1 VQLSTPSLILVVIV
15 ALVILTIV
23 RRVLAERRKRAI
35 AAFAAERELTYEA
48 VDPSLVDRFQGSPF
62 GRGYAQRATNVVH
75 GTHEGRHVVIF
86 DYHFRVR
93 SSSGSRVGGRSGR
106 SPSSGSSA
114 HTYSVI
120 AMHLDAVVP
129 DLSVSPT
136 GVLGHLVNAV
146 SKRDVQVGHA
156 DLDREFTIVTSD
168 PQFAAEVLTPE
179 VAALMLRNTH
189 VAWRFERD
197 SMLMMERGTWSTDE
211 LDARLRLM
219 DALLDATPAALW
231 RRLRPE

>member
-1 VQLSTPSLILVVIV
+1 MQLSTPVLILVVV
-15 ALVILTIV
+15 GVSVLVTIV
-23 RRVLAERRKRAI
+23 NRVLAERRKRAMT
-35 AAFAAERELTYEA
+35 AFAAERELTFEA
-48 VDPSLVDRFQGSPF
+48 RDDSLVDRFRGSPF

-75 GTHEGRHVVIF
+75 GRHEGRRVVAF
-86 DYHFRVR
+86 DYHFRTR
-93 SSSGSRVGGRSGR
+93 GSRGSRVGGRGGR
-106 SPSSGSSA
+106 SGSSGSHS

-120 AMHLDAVVP
+120 AMHLDVVVP

-146 SKRDVQVGHA
+146 SKRDVQVGHQ

-168 PQFAAEVLTPE
+168 PRFAAEVLSPE
-179 VAALMLRNTH
+179 AAALTLRNTH

-197 SMLMMERGTWSTDE
+197 SMLMIERGTWSTTE
-211 LDARLRLM
+211 IDARLRLM

-231 RRLRPE
+231 RRLRSE

>member
-1 VQLSTPSLILVVIV
+1 MQLSPPVLV
-15 ALVILTIV
+15 LVILGVLVVMTV
-23 RRVLAERRKRAI
+23 VNRVLAERRRRAMT
-35 AAFAAERELTYEA
+35 AFAAERELTYEA
-48 VDPSLVDRFQGSPF
+48 RDPSLVDRFRGSPF
-62 GRGYAQRATNVVH
+62 GRGYDRRATNVVH
-75 GTHEGRHVVIF
+75 GTHEGRHVVAF

-93 SSSGSRVGGRSGR
+93 SSRGSRSSGGR
-106 SPSSGSSA
+106 GSSA

-146 SKRDVQVGHA
+146 SRRDVQVGHP
-156 DLDREFTIVTSD
+156 DLDREFTIVTAD
-168 PQFAAEVLTPE
+168 PQLAAELLTPE

-197 SMLMMERGTWSTDE
+197 SMLMIERGTWSTDE
-211 LDARLRLM
+211 IDARLRLM
-219 DALLDATPAALW
+219 DALLDATRASLW

>member
-1 VQLSTPSLILVVIV
+1 MQLSTPSLILVIIGV
-15 ALVILTIV
+15 LVVMTIV
-23 RRVLAERRKRAI
+23 NRVLAERRTRAMTT
-35 AAFAAERELTYEA
+35 FAAERELTFEA
-48 VDPSLVDRFQGSPF
+48 RDPSLVDRFHGSPF
-62 GRGYAQRATNVVH
+62 GRGYARRATNVVH
-75 GTHEGRHVVIF
+75 GTHDGRRVVAF

-93 SSSGSRVGGRSGR
+93 SSSGGSGGR
-106 SPSSGSSA
+106 GSSS

-129 DLSVSPT
+129 DLSISPT

-146 SKRDVQVGHA
+146 SKRDVQVGHP

-168 PQFAAEVLTPE
+168 PQFAAELLSPE
-179 VAALMLRNTH
+179 AAALMLRNSH

-197 SMLMMERGTWSTDE
+197 SMLMIGRGTWSTTE
-211 LDARLRLM
+211 IDARLRLM